1 MSAIIEDK
9 ALKFP
14 MSTLLLQLGGTM
26 AITVVA

>member
-1 MSAIIEDK
+1 MSAVIEDK

-14 MSTLLLQLGGTM
+14 MSTLLLQLDGPT

>member
-1 MSAIIEDK
+1 MSAVIKDE

-14 MSTLLLQLGGTM
+14 MSTLLLQLGGPI